1 MRFNRRSA
9 MKCLVSMVGASSL
22 VSTGQAVGAQKNASQ
37 AETERVDDP
46 LLEPVCVMD
55 FEPLAKTKL
64 DRLAYDYLAGG
75 SEDEISLRD
84 NRAAFERI
92 ILRPRPLV
100 DVHKI
105 DLSLELL
112 GQKLEY
118 PILLAPAGGKN
129 CFYPDGE
136 NVVARAAAAAKALH
150 ITNGG
155 IQNLVESG
163 KGPVWWQITTGDDF
177 HDAQNMRDL
186 VKRLEDQG
194 CSGICL
200 STDIAYVSH
209 RERNIR
215 NKFDRSWCEK
225 GIPKRDARGRLPQPR
240 NPERAGIYPA
250 RSVSTP
256 TWGTVRELRG
266 MTRLPIVV
274 KGILTAEGARL
285 CLETGVS
292 GIIVSNHGGRQ
303 LDHVGSTIEA
313 LPEVV
318 KAVQGKIPVL
328 IDGGFRRGT
337 DILKALAMGAKAV
350 GIARPYL
357 YGLAAFGQPGVERV
371 LELLRTELALD
382 MGLAGVPNLASI
394 DRSLVRVK
402 S

>member
-1 MRFNRRSA
+1 
-9 MKCLVSMVGASSL
+9 
-22 VSTGQAVGAQKNASQ
+22 
-37 AETERVDDP
+37 
-46 LLEPVCVMD
+46 MD
-55 FEPLAKTKL
+55 FEPLAKSKL
-64 DRLAYDYLAGG
+64 DKLAYDYLAGG
-75 SEDEISLRD
+75 SEDEVSLRD
-84 NRAAFERI
+84 NRAAFERL

-100 DVHKI
+100 DVQKI

-112 GQKLEY
+112 GQKLDY

-155 IQNLVESG
+155 IQALVESG

-177 HDAQNMRDL
+177 HDAQKMRDL
-186 VKRLEDQG
+186 VKRLENRG

-209 RERNIR
+209 RDRNIR

-225 GIPKRDARGRLPQPR
+225 GIPKRDARGKLPQPS

-250 RSVSTP
+250 RSVPTP
-256 TWGTVRELRG
+256 TWGAVRELRA
-266 MTRLPIVV
+266 MTRLPIIV

-337 DILKALAMGAKAV
+337 DILKALALGAKAV

-357 YGLAAFGQPGVERV
+357 YGLSAFGQPGVERV

-394 DRSLVRVK
+394 DRSLVRVRR
-402 S
+402 